1 MDDSISLKHLIIYLC
16 TIFMYVPV
24 GNCALI
30 VEECCYVTHV
40 RIVQCTSTNVC
51 YLDAESIS
59 TVQYLRKED
68 KNVYR
73 YGYKYTKKTTFYAC
87 MDYGDSGKGGI

>member
-40 RIVQCTSTNVC
+40 RIVLYLCYSMYLCFFRADCTM
-51 YLDAESIS
+51 
-59 TVQYLRKED
+59 
-68 KNVYR
+68 
-73 YGYKYTKKTTFYAC
+73 YKYKC
-87 MDYGDSGKGGI
+87 MLLRCGKYKYCIVLT